1 MNNYKKPSIFAR
13 IRKNFLLLLAIAGII
28 WGTIFSF
35 ATGTD
40 RTTPSNSL
48 TTPPI
53 SPFEHNIAGIGFVE
67 SSSRNINIGSFAPG
81 IVFKVMISEGD
92 KVNQGDTL
100 FVLDQR
106 TALAEVQNRQDALA
120 VAESALALSKV
131 ELADN
136 QDRLDR
142 AQGLK
147 SGRSI
152 SQEDLKK
159 RHFAVEKAKAD
170 ITIKETM
177 ITQNATALQLAEIA
191 LEKTMIKS
199 PIDGMVLKVRIAPGE
214 FISGNEQ
221 DSNSPILLG
230 STHPLHVRVQ
240 IDENDIWRFD
250 STLGAYAFLRS
261 NKNINLPLS
270 FVRTEPYALA
280 KGNLTGVGNE
290 LVDTR
295 IIEIIYRIDSDIDNL
310 YIGQHLDVFIE
321 SKNSP

>member
-1 MNNYKKPSIFAR
+1 MNNYKKSSIFTI

-28 WGTIFSF
+28 WGIVFSF

-40 RTTPSNSL
+40 KITPSNSL
-48 TTPPI
+48 TNPPTA
-53 SPFEHNIAGIGFVE
+53 PFERNIAGIGFVE

-81 IVFKVMISEGD
+81 IVFKVMVNEGD
-92 KVNQGDTL
+92 KIYKGDTL
-100 FVLDQR
+100 FILDQR
-106 TALAEVQNRQDALA
+106 SALAEVQNKQDALA
-120 VAESALALSKV
+120 VAKSALALSKV

-136 QDRLDR
+136 QDRLNR

-152 SQEDLKK
+152 SQEELKK

-170 ITIKETM
+170 IKIKETM
-177 ITQNATALQLAEIA
+177 ITQNATALQLAQIA

-199 PIDGMVLKVRIAPGE
+199 PIDGIVLKVRITPGE

-250 STLGAYAFLRS
+250 NTLKAYAFLRG
-261 NKNINLPLS
+261 NKNIKLPLS

-280 KGNLTGVGNE
+280 KGKLTGVGNE

-310 YIGQHLDVFIE
+310 YIGQHLDIFIE